1 MGILIEH
8 YAGAMPLWLAPEQM
22 RILPISEKTNDY
34 AGQILNQLKNAGFR
48 CDCDYSGE
56 KIGAKIARTH
66 ADKVPYM
73 LVVGPKEAE
82 TNTVNIRTRGTKE
95 TKQLTT
101 EELITAANEK
111 IKTKKINPAL

>member
-1 MGILIEH
+1 
-8 YAGAMPLWLAPEQM
+8 
-22 RILPISEKTNDY
+22 
-34 AGQILNQLKNAGFR
+34 
-48 CDCDYSGE
+48 
-56 KIGAKIARTH
+56 AKIARTH